1 MFCNPFGHPNFT
13 KSSTLCLREVK
24 RTVLTMLRSHKRTG
38 RVTSLPRPRALLEV
52 HNDHDYD
59 YGSHSYWCCCYMSLL
74 IRHPVRRTRC
84 VMFFRQSFFSDFLL
98 PFFIPSAPNLD
109 KFGSSSGKFSWMAFI
124 FVIVLPLVI
133 THAESDFWCRASV
146 RWIFV
151 GKKCKKKKEKKN
163 TARIQAKNPWPIPAI
178 FH

>member
-1 MFCNPFGHPNFT
+1 MTTAATPTGVVAICL
-13 KSSTLCLREVK
+13 SSLDIPSVERDVLCFFVR
-24 RTVLTMLRSHKRTG
+24 G
-38 RVTSLPRPRALLEV
+38 FF
-52 HNDHDYD
+52 
-59 YGSHSYWCCCYMSLL
+59 L
-74 IRHPVRRTRC
+74 I
-84 VMFFRQSFFSDFLL
+84 FFL